1 MAFQMGSRVRIT
13 GLMSK
18 PELNDQVATVQGQVT
33 DSSGMP
39 RYTVRLSD
47 GKTMN
52 LKTACLIPIPGGDDG
67 GGGGGMPGFGGAG
80 IPNMEAMMQS
90 LPPWLREKLA
100 RGETPTFDD
109 LKRLVGVEAST
120 TELGVLIVMCL
131 GLLWKLGLM
140 RGLIVDASVG

>member
-1 MAFQMGSRVRIT
+1 MCPAGFDPQAEPDNSV
-13 GLMSK
+13 K
-18 PELNDQVATVQGQVT
+18 PTTLTTA
-33 DSSGMP
+33 SGEE
-39 RYTVRLSD
+39 VRLSD